1 MSLLKWDWQFRIE
14 GGVHV
19 RNYVAKE
26 RDKYLFKIEE
36 VMRLPDV
43 ADPEIFGCLW
53 QKAYLLDGY
62 VIDNKY
68 HTHCGGGSSPRRTQW
83 TLPRRHS
90 SRQNWRGN
98 YESS

>member
-26 RDKYLFKIEE
+26 RDKYLFEIGE
-36 VMRLPDV
+36 VMRLLDDT
-43 ADPEIFGCLW
+43 DPEVFGCRW
-53 QKAYLLDGY
+53 QKAYLLTGY

-68 HTHCGGGSSPRRTQW
+68 HTHPLQGWFCTEEDAMDAAEAALVTAKLEGK
-83 TLPRRHS
+83 L
-90 SRQNWRGN
+90 
-98 YESS
+98 

>member
-36 VMRLPDV
+36 VMRLSDV

-68 HTHCGGGSSPRRTQW
+68 HTHPLQGWFCTEEDAMDAAEAALVTARLEGK
-83 TLPRRHS
+83 L
-90 SRQNWRGN
+90 
-98 YESS
+98 